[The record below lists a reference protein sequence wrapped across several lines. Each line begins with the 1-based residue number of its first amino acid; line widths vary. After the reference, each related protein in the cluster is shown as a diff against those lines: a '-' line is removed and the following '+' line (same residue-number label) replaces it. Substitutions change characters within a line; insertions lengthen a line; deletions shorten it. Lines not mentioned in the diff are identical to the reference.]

1 MIPEQE
7 AAAEFGLLEA
17 AWDDV
22 LEHWH
27 DDVARD
33 FAAHHW
39 EPLKQESE
47 LYLRALRSLL
57 ATLSAASREVPPG

>member
-1 MIPEQE
+1 MTAESD
-7 AAAEFGLLEA
+7 AALQLSLLEE
-17 AWDDV
+17 AWDNL

-33 FAAHHW
+33 FAARHW
-39 EPLKQESE
+39 EPLKQETD

-57 ATLSAASREVPPG
+57 SASSSADFPRL

>member
-1 MIPEQE
+1 MSAESE
-7 AAAEFGLLEA
+7 AALQLGLLEE
-17 AWDDV
+17 AWDNL
-22 LEHWH
+22 LERWH

-33 FAAHHW
+33 FAARHW

-57 ATLSAASREVPPG
+57 SSAEFPRG

>member
-1 MIPEQE
+1 MSADHD
-7 AAAEFGLLEA
+7 AALQFSLLEE
-17 AWDDV
+17 AWENL

-33 FAAHHW
+33 FAARHW
-39 EPLKQESE
+39 EPLKQETE

-57 ATLSAASREVPPG
+57 SASADFPRL